1 MRLHACGIPAL
12 ASAALLIFASSSAA
26 RAQDVAR
33 LDSVRVNGISQCY
46 REGGTGPALLLLHG
60 FGNSGAQW
68 LRFLPELVQKYR
80 VIMPDL
86 RGHGCSTNPARTF
99 THRQAALD
107 IFALLD
113 SLRIRSVAA
122 IGASSGAMTL
132 LHMATSQPARIS
144 ELVVIAGTTHFP
156 DEARPILGRGR
167 VPELSAAS
175 LRTHPRGEEQI
186 RQLQAQFNAFQDSY
200 DDMTF
205 TPQSL
210 GSISAR
216 TLIIHGDRDHL
227 FPVEIA
233 VTLYRGIR
241 DSQLFIVPNGGHS
254 LIGNPAVMPAA
265 RAFLSPTQ

>member
-1 MRLHACGIPAL
+1 MRLNARSIPLVAG
-12 ASAALLIFASSSAA
+12 AALVIITSSSAA

-33 LDSVRVNGISQCY
+33 LDSVSVNGITQCY
-46 REGGTGPALLLLHG
+46 REAGTGPALLLLHG
-60 FGNSGAQW
+60 FGNSGVQW

-86 RGHGCSTNPARTF
+86 RGHGCSTNPTRTF

-107 IFALLD
+107 IYALLD
-113 SLRIRSVAA
+113 SLRIRTVAA

-144 ELVVIAGTTHFP
+144 ELVLVAGTTHFP
-156 DEARPILGRGR
+156 DQARPILGRGQ
-167 VPELSAAS
+167 VPDLSAAS

-186 RQLQAQFNAFQDSY
+186 RQLQEQFNAFQDSY

-233 VTLYRGIR
+233 VSLYRGIR
-241 DSQLFIVPNGGHS
+241 NSQLYIVPNGGHS
-254 LIGNPAVMPAA
+254 LMGNPSVMSAA
-265 RAFLSPTQ
+265 RAFLSPAP